1 VKIKDSGILSSV
13 YFTGGSKANGL
24 PALLKSKALPPDI
37 GITISIFLLPKIKGF
52 ATLPTATLTSNQ
64 LLLLPFNRE

>member
-37 GITISIFLLPKIKGF
+37 GITISIFLLP
-52 ATLPTATLTSNQ
+52 Q
-64 LLLLPFNRE
+64 